1 MFFLHRII
9 AAMFLLGMVS
19 ACGQKGPLFLAP
31 QSVPYSLFPGKTADT
46 PPLATAPPLQPASAA
61 K

>member
-1 MFFLHRII
+1 MP
-9 AAMFLLGMVS
+9 FLLVLFGLS

-31 QSVPYSLFPGKTADT
+31 QSVPYKLLPSSPASGPVAS
-46 PPLATAPPLQPASAA
+46 PAPAIPASAA

>member
-1 MFFLHRII
+1 MLFIYRII
-9 AAMFLLGMVS
+9 AVTFVVCVLP

-31 QSVPYSLFPGKTADT
+31 QSVPYSLLPS
-46 PPLATAPPLQPASAA
+46 ATAAPLPAAPASAA